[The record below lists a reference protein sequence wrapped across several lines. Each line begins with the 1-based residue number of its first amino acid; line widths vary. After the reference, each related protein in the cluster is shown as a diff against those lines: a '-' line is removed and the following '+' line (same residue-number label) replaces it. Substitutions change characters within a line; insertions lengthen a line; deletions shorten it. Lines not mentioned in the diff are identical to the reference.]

1 MLLLLLDLYQC
12 LSWKSSSMTLGSFF
26 VVSAVLGKLG
36 ELCVLAMA
44 YNGQLSESR
53 SVQSQMQPG
62 SFSRQR
68 VTKK

>member
-1 MLLLLLDLYQC
+1 
-12 LSWKSSSMTLGSFF
+12 MTLGSFF

-53 SVQSQMQPG
+53 SVQTQMQPG

-68 VTKK
+68 VRKI